1 MVTWRSVV
9 QYTREY
15 QKVSLFYM
23 LLEKKNRSS
32 QKVKAF
38 SEIAW
43 FIVNKS
49 WLRLLKHL
57 RRCRMTMRLIDCKA
71 GRRQASGNS
80 VWVTGPGVWRA
91 QWAALG
97 TQERMG
103 LRLYNS
109 SCGISGH
116 PSHTTSLWRETDSFL
131 CGWGRGGGGSWG
143 GTAGNIPG
151 NSEA

>member
-1 MVTWRSVV
+1 M

-43 FIVNKS
+43 VIVNKS

-57 RRCRMTMRLIDCKA
+57 RRVSND
-71 GRRQASGNS
+71 
-80 VWVTGPGVWRA
+80 
-91 QWAALG
+91 
-97 TQERMG
+97 
-103 LRLYNS
+103 Y
-109 SCGISGH
+109 
-116 PSHTTSLWRETDSFL
+116 
-131 CGWGRGGGGSWG
+131 
-143 GTAGNIPG
+143 
-151 NSEA
+151 EAN